1 MVEYVMDFGLCWNH
15 NYCVTIQFVSN
26 FSTLSRV
33 SVNAIL
39 INFFC
44 SLPTWRKS
52 LIVIYD
58 FFSFSLLGA
67 FNVVG
72 VSFPPCLHHLTIF
85 CEITTTLNFK
95 CHVPLINKIA
105 SLLRMF
111 HNMPEFLE
119 SDISVILHATY
130 ETKKRSPRM
139 DMWGMAC
146 KPSFLTVRTKS
157 FHSKPLLKRG
167 WCDIMSCNIM
177 YLLSHVQIHLH
188 HISLSQGMSH
198 WKWRRRRIFGCLY
211 NV

>member
-1 MVEYVMDFGLCWNH
+1 MDFGLCWNQS
-15 NYCVTIQFVSN
+15 YCVTIQFVSN

-72 VSFPPCLHHLTIF
+72 VSFPPCLHHLTVF

-95 CHVPLINKIA
+95 CHVPLKKIKLHPFYVCSTTCLN
-105 SLLRMF
+105 SLNQTSQLF
-111 HNMPEFLE
+111 YMP
-119 SDISVILHATY
+119 HM
-130 ETKKRSPRM
+130 KQKREAQGWICEAWHVSPR
-139 DMWGMAC
+139 
-146 KPSFLTVRTKS
+146 F
-157 FHSKPLLKRG
+157 
-167 WCDIMSCNIM
+167 
-177 YLLSHVQIHLH
+177 
-188 HISLSQGMSH
+188 
-198 WKWRRRRIFGCLY
+198 
-211 NV
+211 